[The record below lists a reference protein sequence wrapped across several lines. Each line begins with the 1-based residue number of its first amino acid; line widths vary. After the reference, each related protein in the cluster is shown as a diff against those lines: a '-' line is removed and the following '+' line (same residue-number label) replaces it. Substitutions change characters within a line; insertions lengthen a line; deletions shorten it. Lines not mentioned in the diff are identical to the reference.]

1 VADPTTFAPDG
12 AALERLCKLAR
23 HNLPVVRDARA
34 QDRARA
40 VTIRTWAMR
49 PPARPLWLFPV
60 AAALALVA
68 GGGTYLAF
76 RAPSLSFTVAG
87 APAVSG
93 RYVQATA
100 DTGLQFS
107 DGTEVNLER
116 SGGVQ
121 VAETGPHGARVLLHH
136 GKARVHVV
144 PRRGNDWL
152 FEAGPCK
159 LQVTGTKFDM
169 HWSQQDQVLEV
180 LLYNGSVVVRGPPA
194 PDGVV
199 MHAAQRLTMDVR
211 KGSARLGP
219 LDPEPAI
226 PEVMVIEA
234 APRRDPEPEP
244 PVEVLAPTVEPPRR
258 APGGEA
264 WASRVLAGDFER
276 VLREAKGRG
285 FAQVLAR
292 DGAAE
297 VMALA
302 EAARYSHRLPLAR
315 RALAAVRDRFPGSP
329 QAQKAAFLLGRM
341 AEDQDGDIV
350 AALSWYSEYLAAT
363 PEGPYRDEALG
374 RKMAALQRLHGSSRA
389 RPVAEEYLRRYPDG
403 AYASPARA
411 LLQSPH

>member
-1 VADPTTFAPDG
+1 VADPTSIPPAG
-12 AALERLCKLAR
+12 AALQRLFDLAR
-23 HNLPVVRDARA
+23 SNLPAVRDARA
-34 QDRARA
+34 HDRGRA
-40 VTIRTWAMR
+40 MAIRSWALR
-49 PPARPLWLFPV
+49 PTPRPLWLFPV

-68 GGGTYLAF
+68 GGGTYFSF
-76 RAPSLSFTVAG
+76 RAPSLSYTVAG
-87 APAVSG
+87 APALSG

-100 DTGLQFS
+100 DTGLRFS
-107 DGTEVNLER
+107 DGTEIDLER
-116 SGGVQ
+116 ASGGQ

-136 GKARVHVV
+136 GRARVHVV
-144 PRRGNDWL
+144 PRRGNDWV

-169 HWSQQDQVLEV
+169 HWSQQDQLLEV

-219 LDPEPAI
+219 LDPDPAI

-234 APRRDPEPEP
+234 APRPEPEPDP
-244 PVEVLAPTVEPPRR
+244 PVEVLAPSIEPPHR
-258 APGGEA
+258 APPAEA
-264 WASRVLAGDFER
+264 WAARVLAGDFER

-315 RALAAVRDRFPGSP
+315 RALAAVRDRFPGSA

-374 RKMAALQRLHGSSRA
+374 RKMAAVQRLHGSARA
-389 RPVAEEYLRRYPDG
+389 RPLAEEYLRRYPEG
-403 AYASPARA
+403 SYASPARA
-411 LLQSPH
+411 LLH

>member
-1 VADPTTFAPDG
+1 VADPTTIAPD
-12 AALERLCKLAR
+12 AVALERLFDLAR
-23 HNLPVVRDARA
+23 GSLPGVRDARA
-34 QDRARA
+34 HDRGRA
-40 VTIRTWAMR
+40 IAIRSWALR
-49 PPARPLWLFPV
+49 PPTRPLWLFPV

-76 RAPSLSFTVAG
+76 RSPSLSFTVAG
-87 APAVSG
+87 APAMSG
-93 RYVQATA
+93 RYVHAAA
-100 DTGLQFS
+100 DTGLRFS
-107 DGTEVNLER
+107 DGTEVDFER
-116 SGGVQ
+116 SSGGQ

-136 GKARVHVV
+136 GRARVHVV
-144 PRRGNDWL
+144 PRRGNDWV
-152 FEAGPCK
+152 FEAGPCR

-169 HWSQQDQVLEV
+169 RWSQQDQVLEV

-199 MHAAQRLTMDVR
+199 MHAAQRLTIDVR

-219 LDPEPAI
+219 LDPEPAA

-234 APRRDPEPEP
+234 APRPGSEPEP
-244 PVEVLAPTVEPPRR
+244 PLEVLAPTIEPPRR
-258 APGGEA
+258 TQGEA
-264 WASRVLAGDFER
+264 WSARVLAGDFER

-292 DGAAE
+292 DDAAE

-315 RALAAVRDRFPGSP
+315 RALAAVRDRFPGSA

-374 RKMAALQRLHGSSRA
+374 RKMAAVQRLHGSARA
-389 RPVAEEYLRRYPDG
+389 RPLAEEYLRRYPDG

-411 LLQSPH
+411 LLQPPH